1 MQEPTQNEINDA
13 LVSVSI
19 ASGIPLIE
27 ETIGPAEVHTPFA
40 DEYVTM
46 PRSVWVDTCRRAI
59 NGERGVK
66 MLQERCDG
74 LYLQIEAHEVVGAA
88 KDADYEALELRAERA
103 EQINAEWLGVFI
115 AWVAAAGLAMIA
127 GCM

>member
-1 MQEPTQNEINDA
+1 MQEPTENEVNDA

-27 ETIGPAEVHTPFA
+27 ETIGHVEDHTPFA

-46 PRSVWVDTCRRAI
+46 PRSVWVDTCHRAVD
-59 NGERGVK
+59 GELRSAS
-66 MLQERCDG
+66 LRQRCDDMQ
-74 LYLQIEAHEVVGAA
+74 LQIEAHEVVGAA
-88 KDADYEALELRAERA
+88 KDADYEALEVRAERA
-103 EQINAEWLGVFI
+103 EQINAEWIGVFI
-115 AWVAAAGLAMIA
+115 AWVAAAALAMIA

>member
-1 MQEPTQNEINDA
+1 MKEPTQNEINDA

-27 ETIGPAEVHTPFA
+27 EIIGSAEAHTPFA

-46 PRSVWVDTCRRAI
+46 PRSVWVDTCHRAVD
-59 NGERGVK
+59 GELRSAS
-66 MLQERCDG
+66 LRQRCDDMQ
-74 LYLQIEAHEVVGAA
+74 LQIEAHEVVSAA
-88 KDADYEALELRAERA
+88 KDADYEALEARAERA

-115 AWVAAAGLAMIA
+115 AWVAAAALAMIA
-127 GCM
+127 RCM